1 MSKYKVLVTDY
12 AWPDLEIEKQILAE
26 VDAEIIQPASQSE
39 ADIVAAAKDAHAILT
54 NWATV
59 SRAAM
64 ENAAECRIVCRLGI
78 GLDNIDVAA
87 ATDLGMRVTN
97 VPDYCLVEVAEH
109 TLAMI
114 LSLARNLHK
123 YHLQTKN
130 GQYDLQ
136 AGQPLLRIQGKTLG
150 LLGLGNTGLAVA
162 SRAAALGMKV
172 LATRRSSD
180 PVENVTIVPLEQMLA
195 ESDYVSLHAPL
206 TDETKHIINA
216 QTLAHMKP
224 TASIINTA
232 RGGLIDHTALTT
244 ALQSGKLAGAALDV
258 HEPEPAPL
266 DQAPWNLENVL
277 VTPHAAFYAPESIEN
292 LRVRTAKQA
301 AAQLTGGTPE
311 NIVNGL

>member
-12 AWPDLEIEKQILAE
+12 AWPDLAIEKQILAE

-232 RGGLIDHTALTT
+232 RGGLIDHAALTT